1 MHSGFLISITQIL
14 AIIIKISAFLLIS
27 INQLLSSVSNLNHLN
42 FSIFN
47 YSVLFSP
54 LFVNF
59 HFNIKRIM
67 SFKVLSNEL
76 HSSRI
81 LKGKISSEI
90 SYLQSN
96 LKDYEISFSS
106 SPTGVVVHIQ
116 YQSLS
121 FQVTLSKSYPST
133 PPTLSCNTVLSFPSL
148 SDGRDLLPHILLSQW
163 SPSTSLYELLTS
175 LPRFLQSHSLCEDIG
190 QFHLSMPIHLSTWR
204 DKPDM
209 TYFFC
214 MEIDLTNPDYLQER
228 IIVVTHT
235 YLIILQVYPILV
247 DVGCIVAYG
256 RLRDIK
262 SIRVEGAD
270 REIVALEWNG
280 RDNKHM
286 VFRVREANEMIEIVK
301 INFNLL
307 RALGNIENILQEN
320 QRLKRMRIY
329 EMLRQ
334 VEEFETQLHK
344 EYDPELLKRVVNVI
358 QDVVE
363 YYSAAEDKRYV
374 KYLNKVHELFSKF
387 VRT

>member
-1 MHSGFLISITQIL
+1 
-14 AIIIKISAFLLIS
+14 
-27 INQLLSSVSNLNHLN
+27 
-42 FSIFN
+42 
-47 YSVLFSP
+47 
-54 LFVNF
+54 
-59 HFNIKRIM
+59 
-67 SFKVLSNEL
+67 
-76 HSSRI
+76 
-81 LKGKISSEI
+81 
-90 SYLQSN
+90 
-96 LKDYEISFSS
+96 
-106 SPTGVVVHIQ
+106 
-116 YQSLS
+116 
-121 FQVTLSKSYPST
+121 
-133 PPTLSCNTVLSFPSL
+133 
-148 SDGRDLLPHILLSQW
+148 
-163 SPSTSLYELLTS
+163 
-175 LPRFLQSHSLCEDIG
+175 
-190 QFHLSMPIHLSTWR
+190 
-204 DKPDM
+204 M